1 VHCKLILISRRE
13 SGKTARYVFAG
24 TGNFNERTA
33 RIYTDHALV
42 TCNKELGEEVRK
54 LFEFFESNFVR
65 TVHRHLLVSPFNT
78 RRKLTD
84 LINNEIELA
93 EKGQPAWITL
103 KLNNLVDAG
112 LIRKLYDASQA
123 GVKVKLIV
131 RGICSLIPGITDMSD
146 NIEVVHIIGR
156 YLEHSRILAFGNAG
170 KPLYYLT
177 SADWMVRNIE
187 HRIEVSI
194 PILDEH
200 IQRELQAYL
209 DLQSAFTKK
218 RSAKRVEKQ
227 ATVAVQ
233 DAMHN
238 AIKNFK

>member
-1 VHCKLILISRRE
+1 
-13 SGKTARYVFAG
+13 
-24 TGNFNERTA
+24 
-33 RIYTDHALV
+33 
-42 TCNKELGEEVRK
+42 
-54 LFEFFESNFVR
+54 
-65 TVHRHLLVSPFNT
+65 
-78 RRKLTD
+78 
-84 LINNEIELA
+84 
-93 EKGQPAWITL
+93 
-103 KLNNLVDAG
+103 
-112 LIRKLYDASQA
+112 
-123 GVKVKLIV
+123 
-131 RGICSLIPGITDMSD
+131 MSD